1 MDYFVQDGELVS
13 TKRGMQVSK
22 TRHRGTRFVNAVMS
36 TPAHQGSQSKTSFPA
51 AFANASAPQFSSS
64 VPAISGQSLSASVNT
79 APIGKGSFSVFS
91 ISKSPAPTR
100 SVAPHALENALAR
113 TTSGRTNSITSPRS
127 SVSSPSGGH
136 AETASPSSNC
146 TASSIVTPEQSET
159 ATVPLALISSCRDIA
174 AQYCKPRDET
184 VPVAKKGKA
193 AKKKSDPTPRPAR
206 KNATAASKMQIKQ
219 YGGFSSFSVS
229 VPLPKKQ
236 SSSVQTGRST
246 TNTFE
251 LDQKA
256 LSCLLGAR
264 KLDNVHGII
273 PISVFV
279 NPFSYSA
286 ESLPV
291 LPMVNSATDNTRF
304 LYQLFEASM
313 PETIFPMEHILTHNP
328 IRSWEFFES
337 VMKDMAKLHM
347 VIVSSVFME
356 MHCRGLRP
364 SQLLAS
370 VSFYL
375 SRMCALVGDGLKE
388 GNKAP
393 TKPRPYVLECIGSMA
408 LISLFMNRH
417 DDWHIHMKG
426 LKRLLTSY
434 DDINGKNADWY
445 LIHKLRRSDTMG
457 AFVTGCLPYLEY
469 PRTYPDVS
477 TVIPQHARDELR
489 LSTHEC
495 LSAAGIL
502 PCVDTSMQNLVVFHK
517 AVMLTKKGPPRSIL
531 FDPHSFVDEWF
542 YVVYKLTRYP
552 MSLRDHCS
560 LTQTRAAGVT
570 TPNGQSPS
578 SNSYS
583 LDADT
588 CDLMSPV
595 ARVASVLF
603 VYEFIQQIPA
613 SPTGHMVALSLL
625 RDQIQMIVN
634 HIKTYAL
641 GRAYSASPPKYPP
654 STPALAPLYMIR
666 PVLIWACII
675 GYIYLFRFPVTG
687 CDPSFKPNPKR
698 AVFCECIYLLFP
710 DPLDMPTETDSRM
723 SELLDWTTISH
734 SRLPTTL
741 DAFVALM
748 RAEYE
753 AWLAQYM
760 EGENVHDVVLATA

>member
-1 MDYFVQDGELVS
+1 
-13 TKRGMQVSK
+13 
-22 TRHRGTRFVNAVMS
+22 
-36 TPAHQGSQSKTSFPA
+36 
-51 AFANASAPQFSSS
+51 
-64 VPAISGQSLSASVNT
+64 
-79 APIGKGSFSVFS
+79 
-91 ISKSPAPTR
+91 
-100 SVAPHALENALAR
+100 
-113 TTSGRTNSITSPRS
+113 
-127 SVSSPSGGH
+127 
-136 AETASPSSNC
+136 
-146 TASSIVTPEQSET
+146 
-159 ATVPLALISSCRDIA
+159 
-174 AQYCKPRDET
+174 
-184 VPVAKKGKA
+184 
-193 AKKKSDPTPRPAR
+193 
-206 KNATAASKMQIKQ
+206 MQIQQ

-236 SSSVQTGRST
+236 RSSVQTGRST

-251 LDQKA
+251 LDQKV

-264 KLDNVHGII
+264 QLDIVHGMI
-273 PISVFV
+273 PISVSV

-286 ESLPV
+286 ESLPA
-291 LPMVNSATDNTRF
+291 LPMITSATDNTRF

-370 VSFYL
+370 ISFYL
-375 SRMCALVGDGLKE
+375 SRMCALVGEGLKE
-388 GNKAP
+388 GNKTP

-434 DDINGKNADWY
+434 DDMNAKNTDWY

-469 PRTYPDVS
+469 PRVYPDVS

-502 PCVDTSMQNLVVFHK
+502 PCVDTSVQDLVVFHK

-603 VYEFIQQIPA
+603 VYEFIQQRPA
-613 SPTGHMVALSLL
+613 SPTGYMVALSLL

-641 GRAYSASPPKYPP
+641 GRAYSASPPEYPS

-675 GYIYLFRFPVTG
+675 GYIYSYRFPETG

-710 DPLDMPTETDSRM
+710 DPLDMPTETDSQM

-760 EGENVHDVVLATA
+760 DGENVHDVVLATA